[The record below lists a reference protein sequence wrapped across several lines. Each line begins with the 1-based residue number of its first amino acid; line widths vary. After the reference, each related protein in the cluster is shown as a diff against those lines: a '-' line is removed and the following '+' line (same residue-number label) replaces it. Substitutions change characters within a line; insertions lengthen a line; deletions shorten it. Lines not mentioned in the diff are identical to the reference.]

1 MRASFATPCRREEWQ
16 RPVPAGCHRSGPVV
30 SGARFLSGSRA
41 GDRGRT
47 GDVVLG
53 KPADPRHHA
62 HAAPPSPAASRFP
75 EGSTRGTKG
84 LDGERDTHTLTH
96 TPAGVHARPLGM
108 TTAVVAS
115 RFHVPDPCAQENTQS
130 RGRLQSGRLQ
140 LPTRTLSG
148 LGLALRSLRQ
158 TVPAHNRAGDAGTAS
173 PETKTPASP
182 TDRAARKRRRMDLHT
197 STADREAPS

>member
-75 EGSTRGTKG
+75 NARPGHEGAGRRTTCAHPSERRRNRARQDHARRLAGSLPAHDLCAPEILG
-84 LDGERDTHTLTH
+84 LLSYGSHE
-96 TPAGVHARPLGM
+96 PAGGSLIALAMQRRVSCSTSRNLCQAGARNGW
-108 TTAVVAS
+108 TGRRKSWCQTA
-115 RFHVPDPCAQENTQS
+115 
-130 RGRLQSGRLQ
+130 
-140 LPTRTLSG
+140 
-148 LGLALRSLRQ
+148 
-158 TVPAHNRAGDAGTAS
+158 
-173 PETKTPASP
+173 
-182 TDRAARKRRRMDLHT
+182 
-197 STADREAPS
+197 